1 MRTRYMGYNDY
12 NMDADD
18 VKSIRH
24 FCESIEAGSDDDSA
38 LKKCCQL
45 ANNDVAVQLYTSL
58 VEGLSYDE
66 IFKREYI
73 PLGRNDF
80 YGYRRKAIARFFQI
94 KLDEE
99 WSKVHTKISAREDSI
114 ELGGD

>member
-45 ANNDVAVQLYTSL
+45 VNNDIAVQLYTSL
-58 VEGLSYDE
+58 AKGLSYDE

-99 WSKVHTKISAREDSI
+99 WSKVHTKISMREDSI